1 MGAGRCSYCGE
12 WRGGRGNNW
21 AVIPLDFI
29 GQKFNEDN
37 DAPVTFRTSEGGA
50 LEWSF
55 NSSTGA
61 GALTQGTTTYAM
73 HGQQGN
79 DLNAGKN
86 LIFQGQNGQINL
98 KGFGFSGRVP

>member
-1 MGAGRCSYCGE
+1 MFYCGE

-61 GALTQGTTTYAM
+61 GALTQEPPHMPCTGSREMT
-73 HGQQGN
+73 
-79 DLNAGKN
+79 
-86 LIFQGQNGQINL
+86 
-98 KGFGFSGRVP
+98 